1 MHSPNSPR
9 GASIAVIFALAFMLA
24 ACSEEPLPVHI
35 FPNEYRVG
43 DVKSD
48 LATPVV
54 DEAVRLEP
62 RAVHLLV
69 CLGTPPA
76 KAVQLQTELAARFKG
91 PMTLSFL
98 EAGQCPA

>member
-1 MHSPNSPR
+1 MHSSISQR
-9 GASIAVIFALAFMLA
+9 GASIAAILALACTLA
-24 ACSEEPLPVHI
+24 ACSKEPLSVHI
-35 FPNEYRVG
+35 LPNEYRVG
-43 DVKSD
+43 DVKSA